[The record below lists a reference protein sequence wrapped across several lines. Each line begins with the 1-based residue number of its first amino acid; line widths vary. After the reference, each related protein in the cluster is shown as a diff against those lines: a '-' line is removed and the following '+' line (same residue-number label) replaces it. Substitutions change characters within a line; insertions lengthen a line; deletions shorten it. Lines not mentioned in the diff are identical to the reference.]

1 MVELKDPD
9 IWPLTFLASISS
21 SSGAAK
27 SPLAIRLSKMAV
39 RAELEPAHEN
49 LLKALQVRL
58 RFPPPRSR

>member
-27 SPLAIRLSKMAV
+27 SPLAIRLSKMGN
-39 RAELEPAHEN
+39 HECRIN
-49 LLKALQVRL
+49 LTH
-58 RFPPPRSR
+58 